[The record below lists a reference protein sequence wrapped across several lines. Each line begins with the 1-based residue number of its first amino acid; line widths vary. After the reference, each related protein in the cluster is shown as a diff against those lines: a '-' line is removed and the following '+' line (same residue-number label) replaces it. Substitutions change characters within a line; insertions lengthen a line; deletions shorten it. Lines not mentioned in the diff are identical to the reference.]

1 LVIESSILFF
11 TVENRVRN
19 ECSTKGTK
27 RSCDRQAGEKQF
39 TPCHYVAWGI
49 HSKWGEIHTGWEFDR
64 SSQVNS
70 MYLITAREVDSA
82 FVSVNSL
89 PLVYTGKEI
98 ALSLLFIILML
109 MAYEREE
116 IT

>member
-1 LVIESSILFF
+1 MESSILFF
-11 TVENRVRN
+11 ILENRVRN

-39 TPCHYVAWGI
+39 TPCHYVTWGI

-70 MYLITAREVDSA
+70 MYLITAREVNAEVTSS
-82 FVSVNSL
+82 FVPVNSL
-89 PLVYTGKEI
+89 PQGKIELAI
-98 ALSLLFIILML
+98 DQACS
-109 MAYEREE
+109 Y
-116 IT
+116 